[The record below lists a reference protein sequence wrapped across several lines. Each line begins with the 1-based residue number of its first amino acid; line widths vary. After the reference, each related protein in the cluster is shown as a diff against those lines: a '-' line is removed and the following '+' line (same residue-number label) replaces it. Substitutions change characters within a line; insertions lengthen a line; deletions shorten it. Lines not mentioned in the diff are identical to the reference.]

1 MKLDAKF
8 YGEIR
13 KAKDDSLVPADEYV
27 VFLAK
32 DDAFAAILPHYR
44 TMCHAMG
51 ATAEQLQAI
60 DRMIERL
67 EFWRSNTRSDARRLT
82 SASPKSFSGD
92 PCARNSLHGSTPR

>member
-67 EFWRSNTRSDARRLT
+67 EFWRSQHPERCKTPDIG
-82 SASPKSFSGD
+82 KSEKLLG
-92 PCARNSLHGSTPR
+92 